1 MKVGFLGSGAW
12 GITLADLIARN
23 GHELILWSIEED
35 VLQHLEKFS
44 HHPKFKDF
52 PVCETI
58 SYTRDLKDILDC
70 DVIVECVTAKGFRPV
85 CEALKNLSIPFIITS
100 KGIEQES
107 GKLLVEVAYE
117 IFGRPDLIGCMSG
130 PTLAKEVMFK
140 HPTGAIGAST
150 NGEVVEIIQELFTS
164 PCFYI
169 TPSLDVFGVAVGGSV
184 KNVIAIASG
193 LAEGL
198 ECGYN
203 TKALIITQ
211 GLKEMCEIAKVKGGL
226 QETCYGLS
234 GIGDLIVTGVSHL
247 SRNFTFGTLLAKGG
261 TVNHAKEAIG
271 MVVEGEYTVLSA
283 YNIAK
288 EHDLNLP
295 IIYAMYRIIYENQ
308 NPKGAFHEM
317 LKSISNSC
325 VCGFAESRGVPAL

>member
-23 GHELILWSIEED
+23 GHELVLWSIEED
-35 VLQHLEKFS
+35 VLAHLEQFS
-44 HHPKFKDF
+44 RHPKFKDF
-52 PVCETI
+52 PVCDTI
-58 SYTRDLKDILDC
+58 TYTRDLNDILDC

-85 CEALKNLSIPFIITS
+85 CEALKSLSVPFIITS

-117 IFGRPDLIGCMSG
+117 IFGEKELIGCMSG

-140 HPTGAIGAST
+140 HPTAAVGAST
-150 NGEVVEIIQELFTS
+150 SIEVAEIISKLFES
-164 PCFYI
+164 SNFHI
-169 TPSLDVFGVAVGGSV
+169 TVSTDVLGTAVGGSV

-198 ECGYN
+198 DYGYN

-211 GLKEMCEIAKVKGGL
+211 GLKEMCEIARVKGGL
-226 QETCYGLS
+226 QESCYGLA
-234 GIGDLIVTGVSHL
+234 GIGDLIVTGVSNL
-247 SRNFTFGTLLAKGG
+247 SRNFTFGTLLGQGG
-261 TVNHAKEAIG
+261 TAILAKEKIG

-283 YNIAK
+283 YNIAQ
-288 EHDLNLP
+288 EHDLDLP
-295 IIYAMYRIIYENQ
+295 IINAMYRVIYENQ
-308 NPKGAFHEM
+308 NPRDAFVEM
-317 LKSISNSC
+317 LAAIAGQSVI
-325 VCGFAESRGVPAL
+325 V

>member
-23 GHELILWSIEED
+23 GHNVVLWSIEED
-35 VLQHLEKFS
+35 VLAHLEEF
-44 HHPKFKDF
+44 HRHPKFKDF
-52 PVCETI
+52 LVSPSIT
-58 SYTRDLKDILDC
+58 YTRDLADISEC

-85 CEALKNLSIPFIITS
+85 CEALKSVNIPFIITS
-100 KGIEQES
+100 KGIEQET

-117 IFGRPDLIGCMSG
+117 IFGDKQLIGCMSG

-140 HPTGAIGAST
+140 EPSAAVGASLSA
-150 NGEVVEIIQELFTS
+150 EVIEIIKEVFQS
-164 PCFYI
+164 PNFHI
-169 TPSLDVFGVAVGGSV
+169 AESFDVLGTAVGGSI

-198 ECGYN
+198 SYGYN

-211 GLKEMCEIAKVKGGL
+211 GLKEMCAIAKIKGGKE
-226 QETCYGLS
+226 ETCYGLA
-234 GIGDLIVTGVSHL
+234 GIGDLIVTGVSNL
-247 SRNFTFGTLLAKGG
+247 SRNYTFGTLLGQGG
-261 TVNHAKEAIG
+261 TATHAKEKIG

-288 EHDLNLP
+288 KHSLDLP
-295 IIYAMYRIIYENQ
+295 IISAMYHILYENQ
-308 NPKGAFHEM
+308 NPKEGFAQM
-317 LKSISNSC
+317 LKAIADYEASLK
-325 VCGFAESRGVPAL
+325 VHV

>member
-12 GITLADLIARN
+12 GITLANLIAKN
-23 GHELILWSIEED
+23 GHKVVLWSIEED
-35 VLQHLEKFS
+35 VLSHLEQFS
-44 HHPKFKDF
+44 RHPKFKDF
-52 PVCETI
+52 PVEESI
-58 SYTRDLKDILDC
+58 SYTRDLKDILEC

-85 CEALKNLSIPFIITS
+85 CEALKTLSVPFIITS

-117 IFGRPDLIGCMSG
+117 IFDQKELIGCMSG
-130 PTLAKEVMFK
+130 PTLAKEVMFNQ
-140 HPTGAIGAST
+140 PTAAVGASI
-150 NGEVVEIIQELFTS
+150 NPEVSEIIKEVFEAPNFHIS
-164 PCFYI
+164 R
-169 TPSLDVFGVAVGGSV
+169 SSDVIGVAVGGSV

-198 ECGYN
+198 EFGYN

-234 GIGDLIVTGVSHL
+234 GIGDLIVTGVSNL
-247 SRNFTFGTLLAKGG
+247 SRNFTFGTLLGQGG
-261 TVNHAKEAIG
+261 TAILAKEKIG

-288 EHDLNLP
+288 ECNLDLP
-295 IIYAMYRIIYENQ
+295 IIHAMYRVIYQNQ
-308 NPKGAFHEM
+308 CPKEAFQEM
-317 LKSISNSC
+317 LGAISQEPC
-325 VCGFAESRGVPAL
+325 PVIVI

>member
-23 GHELILWSIEED
+23 GHKVVLWSIEDD
-35 VLQHLEKFS
+35 VLAHLEEFH

-52 PVCETI
+52 PVAPSIT
-58 SYTRDLKDILDC
+58 YTRDLQDILEC

-85 CEALKNLSIPFIITS
+85 CEALRSVNIPFIITS

-117 IFGRPDLIGCMSG
+117 IFGNKELIGCMSG

-140 HPTGAIGAST
+140 QPSAAVGASLSKDVT
-150 NGEVVEIIQELFTS
+150 EIIKEVFES
-164 PCFYI
+164 PNFHI
-169 TPSLDVFGVAVGGSV
+169 FESSDVLGTAVGGSI

-198 ECGYN
+198 DYGYN

-211 GLKEMCEIAKVKGGL
+211 GLKEMCAIAKIKGGRE
-226 QETCYGLS
+226 ETCYGLA
-234 GIGDLIVTGVSHL
+234 GIGDLIVTGVSNL
-247 SRNFTFGTLLAKGG
+247 SRNYTFGTLLGKGG
-261 TVNHAKEAIG
+261 TADHAKEKIG

-288 EHDLNLP
+288 KHSMHLP
-295 IIYAMYRIIYENQ
+295 IIKAMYNILYENQ
-308 NPKGAFHEM
+308 NPKEAFAEM
-317 LKSISNSC
+317 LKAIAKTELSLK
-325 VCGFAESRGVPAL
+325 AHA

>member
-23 GHELILWSIEED
+23 GHELVLWSIEDD
-35 VLQHLEKFS
+35 VLQHLEEFS
-44 HHPKFKDF
+44 RHPKFKDF
-52 PVCETI
+52 PVHESIT
-58 SYTRDLKDILDC
+58 YTRDLKDILEC

-85 CEALKNLSIPFIITS
+85 CEALKNLTVPFIITS

-117 IFGRPDLIGCMSG
+117 IFNQKDLIGCMSG
-130 PTLAKEVMFK
+130 PTLAKEVMFNQ
-140 HPTGAIGAST
+140 PTAAVGASS
-150 NGEVVEIIQELFTS
+150 NPEVAEIIREVFNS
-164 PCFYI
+164 PNFNI
-169 TPSLDVFGVAVGGSV
+169 TLSSDVIGVAVGGSV

-198 ECGYN
+198 EYGYN

-234 GIGDLIVTGVSHL
+234 GIGDLIVTGVSNL
-247 SRNFTFGTLLAKGG
+247 SRNFTFGTLLGQGG
-261 TVNHAKEAIG
+261 TAILAKEKIG

-283 YNIAK
+283 YNITK
-288 EHDLNLP
+288 EHGLDLP
-295 IIYAMYRIIYENQ
+295 IISAMYRVIYENQ
-308 NPKGAFHEM
+308 NPKEAFQEM
-317 LKSISNSC
+317 LVAISSDPC
-325 VCGFAESRGVPAL
+325 KVK